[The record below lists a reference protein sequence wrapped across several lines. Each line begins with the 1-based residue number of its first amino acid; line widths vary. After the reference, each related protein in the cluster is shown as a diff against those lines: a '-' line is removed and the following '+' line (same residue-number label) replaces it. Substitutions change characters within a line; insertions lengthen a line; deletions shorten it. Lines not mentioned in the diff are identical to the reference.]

1 VRRNPYGNVSYTFGP
16 GGISNAVKWL
26 IIANVVVF
34 LACAVV
40 PRLTIFL
47 GLTPAAIVSEFWLW
61 QAATYMFVHRELF
74 HLLFNMLA
82 LWMFGTE
89 LERMWGQTRFLKF
102 YAICGVGAAVTT
114 ILASLLPFAFASP
127 IYYSMTIGAS
137 GAVYGLLL
145 AWAMLFPDRPILMFM
160 LFPVP
165 AKVFVLVMGAISLW
179 LSVTSSGG
187 GVAHI
192 THLGG
197 LVAGYLYLSSGHGG
211 ITAEI
216 KYRYLKWKMG
226 RMRRKFDVV
235 PGGKRPGSGG
245 GGGWDGRVH

>member
-1 VRRNPYGNVSYTFGP
+1 VRRNPYSSVSYAFGP
-16 GGISNAVKWL
+16 GGISFAVKWL
-26 IIANVVVF
+26 IATNVAIFLVSAIFPVVTIA
-34 LACAVV
+34 
-40 PRLTIFL
+40 L
-47 GLTPAAIVSEFWLW
+47 GLTPAAVLGEFWVW
-61 QAATYMFVHRELF
+61 QPATYMFVHRELF
-74 HLLFNMLA
+74 HLVFNMLA

-89 LERMWGQTRFLKF
+89 LERLWGMVRFVKF
-102 YAICGVGAAVTT
+102 YVVCGIGAAATT
-114 ILASLLPFAFASP
+114 IVVSLLPLAFAGP

-137 GAVYGLLL
+137 GAIYGLLL
-145 AWAMLFPDRPILMFM
+145 GWALLFPDRPILMFL

-197 LVAGYLYLSSGHGG
+197 LVAGYVYLNSGRGG
-211 ITAEI
+211 LTAEI
-216 KYRYLKWKMG
+216 KYRYLKWKMA
-226 RMRRKFDVV
+226 RLRRRFDVV
-235 PGGKRPGSGG
+235 SGGKGPRP

>member
-1 VRRNPYGNVSYTFGP
+1 VRRNPYGSVSYAFGP
-16 GGISNAVKWL
+16 GGISFAVKWL
-26 IIANVVVF
+26 VIANVAVF
-34 LACAVV
+34 LACAIFPAV
-40 PRLTIFL
+40 TIPL
-47 GLTPAAIVSEFWLW
+47 GLTPAAVLREFWLW
-61 QAATYMFVHRELF
+61 QPATYMFVHRELF

-89 LERMWGQTRFLKF
+89 LERMWGQTRFVKF
-102 YAICGVGAAVTT
+102 YAVCGVGAAVTT
-114 ILASLLPFAFASP
+114 IVASLLPFGFAGP

-165 AKVFVLVMGAISLW
+165 AKVFVIMMGAISLW
-179 LSVTSSGG
+179 LSITASGG

-197 LVAGYLYLSSGHGG
+197 LVAGYLYLSSGRGG
-211 ITAEI
+211 LIAEI
-216 KYRYLKWKMG
+216 KYRYLKWKMA

-235 PGGKRPGSGG
+235 PGGKRPGP

>member
-1 VRRNPYGNVSYTFGP
+1 MRRNPYGNVSYAFGP
-16 GGISNAVKWL
+16 GGISFAVKWL
-26 IIANVVVF
+26 IIANVAVF
-34 LACAVV
+34 LACAIFPVV
-40 PRLTIFL
+40 SIAL
-47 GLTPAAIVSEFWLW
+47 GLTPAAVLREFWVW
-61 QAATYMFVHRELF
+61 QPATYMFVHRELM

-89 LERMWGQTRFLKF
+89 LERLWGHTAFLKF
-102 YAICGVGAAVTT
+102 YAVCGVGAAITT
-114 ILASLLPFAFASP
+114 IVASLLPFAFAGP

-145 AWAMLFPDRPILMFM
+145 AWGMLFPDRPILMFM

-179 LSVTSSGG
+179 LSITSSGG
-187 GVAHI
+187 GIAHI

-197 LVAGYLYLSSGHGG
+197 LLAGYLYLSSGRGG
-211 ITAEI
+211 LSAEI
-216 KYRYLKWKMG
+216 KYRYLKWKMA

-245 GGGWDGRVH
+245 GWDGRVH

>member
-1 VRRNPYGNVSYTFGP
+1 MRRNPYGSVSYSFGP
-16 GGISNAVKWL
+16 GGISPAVKWL
-26 IIANVVVF
+26 IIANVAVF
-34 LACAVV
+34 LVCAVF
-40 PRLTIFL
+40 PAFTIAL
-47 GLTPAAIVSEFWLW
+47 GLTPSAVLTDLW
-61 QAATYMFVHRELF
+61 VWQPATYMFVHRELF

-89 LERMWGQTRFLKF
+89 LERLWGSTKFAKF
-102 YAICGVGAAVTT
+102 YAVCGAGAAVTT
-114 ILASLLPFAFASP
+114 IVASLLPFAFAGP

-165 AKVFVLVMGAISLW
+165 AKVFVIIMGAISLW
-179 LSVTSSGG
+179 LSVTASGG

-197 LVAGYLYLSSGHGG
+197 LVAGYLYLTSGRGG
-211 ITAEI
+211 PIAEL
-216 KYRYLKWKMG
+216 KYRYLRWKMA

-235 PGGKRPGSGG
+235 PGGKRPGP